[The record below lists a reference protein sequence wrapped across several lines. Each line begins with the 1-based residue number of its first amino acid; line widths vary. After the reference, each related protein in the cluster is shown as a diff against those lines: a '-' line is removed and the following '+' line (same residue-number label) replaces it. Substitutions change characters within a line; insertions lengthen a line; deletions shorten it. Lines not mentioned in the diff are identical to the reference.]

1 MTATEVAELEMNL
14 AQFYGTSAYYR
25 FSILSNLVLTD
36 GTKYLAEVAGAY
48 WLMDLIASYQKK
60 CMKDEMLR
68 DFQIWT
74 LKVENQT
81 GVVTCERDTDDVAFR
96 QEIPFTD
103 FPLESIKIYCENGV
117 IYLPSER

>member
-1 MTATEVAELEMNL
+1 MNL

-25 FSILSNLVLTD
+25 FIILSNLVLTD

-68 DFQIWT
+68 DF
-74 LKVENQT
+74 
-81 GVVTCERDTDDVAFR
+81 
-96 QEIPFTD
+96 
-103 FPLESIKIYCENGV
+103 
-117 IYLPSER
+117 